1 MLGKKIER
9 TKKPEKDEK
18 VLNKEAD
25 LKEIKRK
32 MDVEKEK
39 QRRLEVQRKNLNQ
52 QQTQEVL
59 APNNTLFVENL
70 NANVTETILNGLFSQ
85 HTGFK

>member
-18 VLNKEAD
+18 ILSKEAD

-39 QRRLEVQRKNLNQ
+39 QRRLDVQRKNLNQ
-52 QQTQEVL
+52 QQQQEIL

-70 NANVTETILNGLFSQ
+70 NSNVTETILNGLFSQ